1 MIQKLDDDILAS
13 GMARA
18 LRAYHFG
25 TERNFAV
32 AIWLQAGFT
41 QDDIE
46 RVGDT
51 ALTYERARRKAMA
64 QKAA

>member
-18 LRAYHFG
+18 LRSYHFG

-41 QDDIE
+41 HDDIE

-51 ALTYERARRKAMA
+51 ALTYERARRKTMA
-64 QKAA
+64 A